1 MLWKGFQKPKRLEV
15 ERETLTDTFG
25 RFTAQ
30 PFERGFA
37 TTVGNALR
45 RVLLSSIEGAAITAV
60 RVEGV
65 LHEFSPIPGAMEDT
79 TDLIL
84 NLKRVP
90 LKMHVEHP
98 KTLILKTSEAGEVR
112 AKHITPD
119 PDIEILD
126 PEAYIATL
134 GQGSTLSVEMRVKQ
148 GRGYV
153 SADKNFDEDLSIGWI
168 PVDSVHSPIKKV
180 NYFVE
185 NARVGQAT
193 DYEKLT
199 LEVWTNGAVS
209 PRDAVG
215 LAAKLMKDHLAIFI
229 NIEEDDEE
237 SRGRRSRSREADR
250 EVWWEKL
257 NKSVDEM
264 ELSVRSY
271 NCLKNANIR
280 TIGELVQ
287 KTEAEMLKTKN
298 FGRKSLNEI
307 KEILA
312 GMGLSLGM
320 KLDNYP
326 RSTQERERADETSRR
341 APQAGAHHAPSDRA
355 AAQPGHRAVR
365 ARAHPHHADEGQG
378 AAALRREAHH
388 AGQARRRPAA
398 RAPPG
403 AARHPRR
410 RWW

>member
-15 ERETLTDTFG
+15 DRETLNDHYG
-25 RFTAQ
+25 RFYAQ

-37 TTVGNALR
+37 TTVGNSLR

-84 NLKRVP
+84 NLKRIP

-98 KTLILKTSEAGEVR
+98 KTLMLKISEAGEVR

-119 PDIEILD
+119 PDLEILD

-168 PVDSVHSPIKKV
+168 PVDSVHSPTKKV

-199 LEVWTNGAVS
+199 LEVWTNSAVS

-215 LAAKLMKDHLAIFI
+215 LASKLMKDHLTIFI
-229 NIEEDDEE
+229 NIDDEDDEE
-237 SRGRRSRSREADR
+237 GDTPVEISDQDR
-250 EVWWEKL
+250 EVWTEKL

-287 KTEAEMLKTKN
+287 KTESEMLKTKN

-307 KEILA
+307 KEIL
-312 GMGLSLGM
+312 GEMGLSLGM
-320 KLDNYP
+320 KLDNW
-326 RSTQERERADETSRR
+326 
-341 APQAGAHHAPSDRA
+341 PQP
-355 AAQPGHRAVR
+355 Q
-365 ARAHPHHADEGQG
+365 Q
-378 AAALRREAHH
+378 
-388 AGQARRRPAA
+388 
-398 RAPPG
+398 
-403 AARHPRR
+403 
-410 RWW
+410 

>member
-15 ERETLTDTFG
+15 DRESLTDTYG
-25 RFTAQ
+25 RFYAQ

-60 RVEGV
+60 RVDGV
-65 LHEFSPIPGAMEDT
+65 LHEFSPIPGATEDT

-98 KTLILKTSEAGEVR
+98 KALLLKTSEPGEVKAR
-112 AKHITPD
+112 HITPD
-119 PDIEILD
+119 ADIEILD
-126 PEAYIATL
+126 PDAHVAALAAGATL
-134 GQGSTLSVEMRVKQ
+134 SIEMRVKQ

-168 PVDSVHSPIKKV
+168 PVDSVHSPVRKV

-199 LEVWTNGAVS
+199 LEVWTNGAIT

-215 LAAKLMKDHLAIFI
+215 LAAKLLRDHLSIFV
-229 NIEEDDEE
+229 NIEEDEDVEE
-237 SRGRRSRSREADR
+237 APVEIPDAEREVYFEKLSRS
-250 EVWWEKL
+250 
-257 NKSVDEM
+257 VDDL

-271 NCLKNANIR
+271 NCLKNANIK

-320 KLDNYP
+320 KLDNWV
-326 RSTQERERADETSRR
+326 Q
-341 APQAGAHHAPSDRA
+341 PQS
-355 AAQPGHRAVR
+355 
-365 ARAHPHHADEGQG
+365 
-378 AAALRREAHH
+378 
-388 AGQARRRPAA
+388 
-398 RAPPG
+398 
-403 AARHPRR
+403 
-410 RWW
+410 

>member
-15 ERETLTDTFG
+15 DREDQTDTFG

-45 RVLLSSIEGAAITAV
+45 RVLLSSIEGAAITAI

-98 KTLILKTSEAGEVR
+98 KTLMLKTSAAGEVR
-112 AKHITPD
+112 AKDITPD
-119 PDIEILD
+119 PDVEILD

-168 PVDSVHSPIKKV
+168 PVDSVHSPVKKV

-199 LEVWTNGAVS
+199 LEVWTNGAVT
-209 PRDAVG
+209 PRDAIG
-215 LAAKLMKDHLAIFI
+215 LASKLMKDHLTIFI
-229 NIEEDDEE
+229 NIEEE
-237 SRGRRSRSREADR
+237 
-250 EVWWEKL
+250 
-257 NKSVDEM
+257 
-264 ELSVRSY
+264 
-271 NCLKNANIR
+271 
-280 TIGELVQ
+280 
-287 KTEAEMLKTKN
+287 
-298 FGRKSLNEI
+298 
-307 KEILA
+307 
-312 GMGLSLGM
+312 
-320 KLDNYP
+320 
-326 RSTQERERADETSRR
+326 
-341 APQAGAHHAPSDRA
+341 
-355 AAQPGHRAVR
+355 
-365 ARAHPHHADEGQG
+365 
-378 AAALRREAHH
+378 
-388 AGQARRRPAA
+388 
-398 RAPPG
+398 
-403 AARHPRR
+403 
-410 RWW
+410 

>member
-15 ERETLTDTFG
+15 EEQDDQYG
-25 RFTAQ
+25 RFYAQ

-45 RVLLSSIEGAAITAV
+45 RVLLSSIEGAAVTAV

-90 LKMHVEHP
+90 LKMHVDHP
-98 KTLILKTSEAGEVR
+98 KTLMLRTSEPGEVK

-119 PDIEILD
+119 PDIEVLD
-126 PEAYIATL
+126 PEAHIATL
-134 GQGSTLSVEMRVKQ
+134 GAGSTLAVEMRVKP

-168 PVDSVHSPIKKV
+168 PLDSVHSPIKKV

-185 NARVGQAT
+185 PARVGQAT

-199 LEVWTNGAVS
+199 VEVWTNGAVS

-215 LAAKLMKDHLAIFI
+215 LGAKLMKDHLQIFI
-229 NIEEDDEE
+229 NLEEDEDEE
-237 SRGRRSRSREADR
+237 GIETTPVTVSDEEKGALY
-250 EVWWEKL
+250 EKL
-257 NKSVDEM
+257 GKSVDEM

-287 KTEAEMLKTKN
+287 KTESEMLKTKN

-320 KLDNYP
+320 KLD
-326 RSTQERERADETSRR
+326 DW
-341 APQAGAHHAPSDRA
+341 PQA
-355 AAQPGHRAVR
+355 QK
-365 ARAHPHHADEGQG
+365 
-378 AAALRREAHH
+378 
-388 AGQARRRPAA
+388 
-398 RAPPG
+398 
-403 AARHPRR
+403 
-410 RWW
+410 